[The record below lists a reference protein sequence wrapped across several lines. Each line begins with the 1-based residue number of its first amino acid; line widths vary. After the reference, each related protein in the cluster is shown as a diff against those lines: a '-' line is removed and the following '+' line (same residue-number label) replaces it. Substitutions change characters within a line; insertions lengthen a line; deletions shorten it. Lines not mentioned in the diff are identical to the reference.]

1 MFEGRDVQHLR
12 KLQLYQSFQL
22 YLRCA
27 QLLSNVPYCLARDL
41 PSRAYFKQ
49 ARCLL
54 TAGTF
59 IWVIL
64 CCYQASVKLLEMPI
78 PFFTAVL
85 YVNEMVLN
93 LCITVQTM
101 IRGYSETV
109 RYKQCLERI
118 VTVAATVSSSEW
130 TELLLYLRLR
140 LYWFGIFF
148 TLTSGVGLAVAHLF
162 YGGIWSTLFTMGAY
176 VLPNM
181 LASMSL
187 AQYYAGT
194 VLIYKLQHTV
204 NQQLR
209 TAIGKHRAV
218 RLQEIKHLYLQ
229 LDHCVQ
235 LMTRSYEVA
244 IVTNV
249 FLAINVTSLLLLEIY
264 QYLQANELQANSIYI
279 VSNVMWL
286 ALYICLLLMV
296 LYPCDMIKREQMRF
310 GTILFEL
317 SHSGKAA
324 TVGEDQQMELLRLL
338 TLGRKRIVPTA
349 CGMLKLELSSLSSI
363 FVALLSFMII
373 LIQFDSAKLN
383 KRDER
388 VTAIDQLYTPT
399 NS

>member
-27 QLLSNVPYCLARDL
+27 QLLSNVPCCLARDL

-64 CCYQASVKLLEMPI
+64 CCYQATVKLLELPI

-101 IRGYSETV
+101 LRGYSETV
-109 RYKQCLERI
+109 RYSQCLERI

-162 YGGIWSTLFTMGAY
+162 FGGIWSTLFTMGAY

-296 LYPCDMIKREQMRF
+296 LYPCDMIKREM
-310 GTILFEL
+310 
-317 SHSGKAA
+317 A
-324 TVGEDQQMELLRLL
+324 LLRLL

-349 CGMLKLELSSLSSI
+349 CGLLKLELSSLSSVSGRVVRFYTLILVLTFCLQI

-383 KRDER
+383 KRDGR

>member
-1 MFEGRDVQHLR
+1 
-12 KLQLYQSFQL
+12 
-22 YLRCA
+22 
-27 QLLSNVPYCLARDL
+27 
-41 PSRAYFKQ
+41 
-49 ARCLL
+49 
-54 TAGTF
+54 
-59 IWVIL
+59 
-64 CCYQASVKLLEMPI
+64 
-78 PFFTAVL
+78 
-85 YVNEMVLN
+85 
-93 LCITVQTM
+93 
-101 IRGYSETV
+101 
-109 RYKQCLERI
+109 
-118 VTVAATVSSSEW
+118 
-130 TELLLYLRLR
+130 
-140 LYWFGIFF
+140 
-148 TLTSGVGLAVAHLF
+148 
-162 YGGIWSTLFTMGAY
+162 MGAY

-218 RLQEIKHLYLQ
+218 RLQAIKHLYLQ

-264 QYLQANELQANSIYI
+264 QYLQANELQTNSIYI

-324 TVGEDQQMELLRLL
+324 TVGEDQVLGQKGVTPERGRL
-338 TLGRKRIVPTA
+338 
-349 CGMLKLELSSLSSI
+349 
-363 FVALLSFMII
+363 
-373 LIQFDSAKLN
+373 
-383 KRDER
+383 
-388 VTAIDQLYTPT
+388 
-399 NS
+399 